1 MQKIILA
8 SDSANRKMLMDAL
21 NIPYEI
27 IPAEIDEKAIRD
39 EDLSKRA
46 ENIARAKAE
55 KVAEKHQGIIIAAD
69 SFAVHDGKV
78 YEKPKTIDEAK
89 QMLKEESG
97 NENSKLYAGVCYLD
111 KENKIDYSTSVVI
124 DFSTK
129 EFSEEEIDEI
139 VNKYPVLTWSGGF
152 SPTTPYGLT
161 TVSKVNGSLTGFTH
175 GFPMEIIIPL
185 LEKSGVKIK
194 P

>member
-8 SDSANRKMLMDAL
+8 SGSANRKMLMDAL

-27 IPAEIDEKAIRD
+27 IPADIDEKAIRD
-39 EDLSKRA
+39 KDLSKRA
-46 ENIARAKAE
+46 EKIARAKAE
-55 KVAEKHQGIIIAAD
+55 KIAEDHRGIIIAAD
-69 SFAVHDGKV
+69 SFAVHNGKV
-78 YEKPKTIDEAK
+78 YEKPKSIEEAK
-89 QMLKEESG
+89 QMLREESG

-111 KENKIDYSTSVVI
+111 KGNNIDYSTTVVI
-124 DFSTK
+124 EFSTRK
-129 EFSEEEIDEI
+129 FSEEEINEI

-152 SPTTPYGLT
+152 SPTTSYGLT
-161 TVSKVNGSLTGFTH
+161 TVSKINGSLTGFTH